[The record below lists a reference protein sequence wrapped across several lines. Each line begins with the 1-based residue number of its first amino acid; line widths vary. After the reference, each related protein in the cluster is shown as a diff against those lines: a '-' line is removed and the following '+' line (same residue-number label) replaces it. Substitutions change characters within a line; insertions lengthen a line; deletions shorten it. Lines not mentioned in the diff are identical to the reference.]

1 MRKLN
6 TTGSYYHND
15 GKYWSYDTKLTDSY
29 NGYRIFNNT
38 FYSMTTRKHQSD
50 CKYNFSYDIELTQC
64 GYGDWDC
71 AGAIQNEIEHM
82 EAELKT
88 LEPKRNTQKKLE
100 TIESLKNQIDFLKEV
115 LGTSEAEETEEKTDW
130 FEEFQTCWNEL
141 SEANKEHVRKGLG
154 DNLIQ
159 SEEQAKTVTAVI
171 KSMLLMQKAALL

>member
-6 TTGSYYHND
+6 TTGSYYYNN
-15 GKYWSYDTKLTDSY
+15 GNFWSYDTKLTDSY

-38 FYSMTTRKHQSD
+38 FYSMTTRKHQAD
-50 CKYNFSYDIELTQC
+50 CKRCVNYEIELTQC
-64 GYGDWDC
+64 GYGDWEC

-82 EAELKT
+82 EAELKA
-88 LEPKRNTQKKLE
+88 LETKRNTQKKLE
-100 TIESLKNQIDFLKEV
+100 TIEELKNQIDFLKEV
-115 LGTSEAEETEEKTDW
+115 LATSEAEEAEEKTDW